1 METTRISTDQSVD
14 ALGTV
19 SERLSSSGTL
29 SVARITKQLR
39 SEGDELVFAAAPA
52 RVGTTARRIVVHFV
66 YSAERPA
73 PRLDA
78 STGII
83 DLYYPQREHAE
94 AQALL
99 NSRKQRFCYFWEST
113 RGHKSHA
120 WILSA
125 P

>member
-1 METTRISTDQSVD
+1 MDTARINNSQPQD
-14 ALGTV
+14 ALGPV
-19 SERLSSSGTL
+19 SERLSSSGRL

-39 SEGDELVFAAAPA
+39 SDGDELVFAAAPA
-52 RVGTTARRIVVHFV
+52 RLGTSARRIVVRFV
-66 YSAERPA
+66 DSAVRPA

-78 STGII
+78 STGVIEI
-83 DLYYPQREHAE
+83 YYPQRDHME

-99 NSRKQRFCYFWEST
+99 NSRKQRFCYFWESMH
-113 RGHKSHA
+113 GHEAHA